1 MPRNITLFA
10 IATIVAA
17 IGVSAIA
24 GAMALTSARSE
35 SRAGRV
41 EPAPSNI
48 PGRPGDYQHM
58 RRILLK

>member
-24 GAMALTSARSE
+24 GAMALTSTRSE
-35 SRAGRV
+35 SRAVRV
-41 EPAPSNI
+41 EPSPANI
-48 PGRPGDYQHM
+48 GGRLGDYQYM